1 MKKDNNSKAKILRQ
15 KAVEILNKKLPN
27 MVLQLSEDE
36 VIKLVYELEVHQI
49 ELEMQTDELMKAKEQ
64 VAEIAIQ
71 KYAKLF
77 ELAPFVYFRLTKEG
91 EIIEL
96 NQYGREILVNDRSLL
111 QNIPFSIF
119 ISRDTLPIYNHFL
132 EKVFKSKTKET
143 CKLTLLTIGNLPI
156 YVQLNGIVSENPEIC
171 LVTLVNIS
179 EPGQAESENVKRASE
194 LMIVNNELSLQ
205 IEEKKSTEEKLRET
219 NEYLSKLITY
229 ANSPII
235 VWNPQLVITRFNK
248 SFESITGRKEKDMIG
263 QPIEILFPPLLRERY
278 MELIKKS
285 VGENRMDIEEIS
297 ILHRDGSV
305 NSLLWNSASIMS
317 ADGKT
322 PVATIAQ
329 GHNITKH
336 LQAEEEI
343 KKLNVSLI
351 EKITEKEQ
359 REAELVLTNK
369 ELVFQNEE
377 KEKRA
382 AELIIA
388 NKELAFQNQEK
399 EKRAAELVLANKEL
413 AFQNGEKI
421 KRANELILANI
432 ELVSQYAEKEK
443 LATELIDANKE
454 LAFQNE
460 EKEKRAAEL
469 IIANK
474 ELAFQNQEKEK
485 RAAELFLANQELA
498 FINAEK
504 EISEANLILANKKLA
519 LQNQE
524 KEKRAIELVKAKEM
538 AEENN
543 LLKSAFLANM
553 SHEIRTPMNGI
564 LGFAGLL
571 LDPHL
576 SGEEQQSYIHIIE
589 KSGARMLNVI
599 NDIVS
604 ISKVE
609 SGQTEICITETDINE
624 KIEYIHAFFKPEVE
638 GKGMNI
644 FFKTPLSKKEAL
656 IKTDNE
662 KIYAILSNLVKNA
675 IKFTNTGTIE
685 LGYERKENYLE
696 FFVKD
701 TGIGVS
707 QVQKEF
713 IFERFR
719 QGSESLTRNYEGAGL
734 GLSISK
740 AYVEML
746 GGKIW
751 VESEVGKGSTF
762 YFTIPYNYESEEK
775 DLVENIISVE
785 DSNSLINPE
794 VSGLKILIA
803 EDDET
808 SEKLIKNLV
817 KKFGKE
823 VLIARTGVEAVEVC
837 RNNPDLDLVLM
848 DIKMPY
854 LDGYEAT
861 RQIRQFNKVVII
873 FAQTAFA
880 LSGDKEEAIEAG
892 CNDYIS
898 KPFGQ
903 YLLYTLMKKYF
914 LKIR

>member
-27 MVLQLSEDE
+27 MVLQLSDDE
-36 VIKLVYELEVHQI
+36 VIKLIYELEVHQI
-49 ELEMQTDELMKAKEQ
+49 ELEMQTEELMRAKEQ
-64 VAEIAIQ
+64 VAELAIQ
-71 KYAKLF
+71 KYARLF
-77 ELAPFVYFRLTKEG
+77 DFAPFVYFTLTKEG
-91 EIIEL
+91 EIME
-96 NQYGREILVNDRSLL
+96 VNLFGGEFLGNSRPLL
-111 QNIPFSIF
+111 KNIPFSIF
-119 ISRDTLPIYNHFL
+119 VSKDTLPIYNRFL
-132 EKVFKSKTKET
+132 EKVFKSNTIEN
-143 CKLTLLTIGNLPI
+143 CELTLLTTGNLPMH
-156 YVQLNGIVSENPEIC
+156 VQLTAVAAKNATFC
-171 LVTLVNIS
+171 LVTLFNIS
-179 EPGQAESENVKRASE
+179 KFRGDDVKNKKPSAELDFAKNQLALQNEELEKNKSE
-194 LMIVNNELSLQ
+194 LIIALEELSLQ
-205 IEEKKSTEEKLRET
+205 IEEKKHTEETLRET

-235 VWNPQLVITRFNK
+235 VWNQQLEVTRFNK
-248 SFESITGRKEKDMIG
+248 SFEAITGRKEKDMICKS
-263 QPIEILFPPLLRERY
+263 IEILFPPLLRDRY
-278 MELIKKS
+278 MEIIKKS
-285 VGENRMDIEEIS
+285 VGENRMEIEEIS

-305 NSLLWNSASIMS
+305 NTLLWNSASIMS
-317 ADGKT
+317 TDGKI

-329 GHNITKH
+329 GHDITKH
-336 LQAEEEI
+336 LQAFEEI
-343 KKLNVSLI
+343 KKLNASLKDKAEEM
-351 EKITEKEQ
+351 EKRAAKLII
-359 REAELVLTNK
+359 ANK
-369 ELVFQNEE
+369 ELAFQNQEKIKRSAELILANIELVSQSEE

-399 EKRAAELVLANKEL
+399 EKRAT
-413 AFQNGEKI
+413 
-421 KRANELILANI
+421 ELIL
-432 ELVSQYAEKEK
+432 
-443 LATELIDANKE
+443 
-454 LAFQNE
+454 
-460 EKEKRAAEL
+460 
-469 IIANK
+469 
-474 ELAFQNQEKEK
+474 
-485 RAAELFLANQELA
+485 
-498 FINAEK
+498 
-504 EISEANLILANKKLA
+504 
-519 LQNQE
+519 
-524 KEKRAIELVKAKEM
+524 AKEM

-543 LLKSAFLANM
+543 RLKSAFLANM

-576 SGEEQQSYIHIIE
+576 TGDEQQSYIHIIE
-589 KSGARMLNVI
+589 KSGIRMLNII

-624 KIEYIHAFFKPEVE
+624 KIEYISTFFKPEVE

-644 FFKTPLSKKEAL
+644 FFKTPLSGKEAI
-656 IKTDNE
+656 IKTDKE

-696 FFVKD
+696 FYVKD

-751 VESEVGKGSTF
+751 VDSEVGKGSIF
-762 YFTIPYNYESEEK
+762 YFTIPYNYEPEEK
-775 DLVENIISVE
+775 DLLENVISVE
-785 DSNSLINPE
+785 DSYNQIDPE

-803 EDDET
+803 EDEET
-808 SEKLIKNLV
+808 SEILIKKLV
-817 KKFGKE
+817 ERCGKE
-823 VLIARTGVEAVEVC
+823 VLIARTGVEAVEIC
-837 RNNPDLDLVLM
+837 RNNPDLDLLLM

-854 LDGYEAT
+854 MDGYEAT

-880 LSGDKEEAIEAG
+880 LSGDREYAIEAG

-898 KPFGQ
+898 KPYGQ
-903 YLLYTLMKKYF
+903 YLLFTLMKKYF
-914 LKIR
+914 SNIRR

>member
-27 MVLQLSEDE
+27 MVLQLSDDE
-36 VIKLVYELEVHQI
+36 VIKLIYELEVHQI
-49 ELEMQTDELMKAKEQ
+49 ELEMQTEELMRAKEQ
-64 VAEIAIQ
+64 VAELAIQ
-71 KYAKLF
+71 KYARLF
-77 ELAPFVYFRLTKEG
+77 DFAPFVYFTLTKEG
-91 EIIEL
+91 EIME
-96 NQYGREILVNDRSLL
+96 VNLFGGEFLGNSRPLL
-111 QNIPFSIF
+111 KNIPFSIF
-119 ISRDTLPIYNHFL
+119 VSKDTLPIYNRFL
-132 EKVFKSKTKET
+132 EKVFKSNTIEN
-143 CKLTLLTIGNLPI
+143 CELTLLTTGNLPMH
-156 YVQLNGIVSENPEIC
+156 VQLTAVAAKNATFC
-171 LVTLVNIS
+171 LVTLFNIS
-179 EPGQAESENVKRASE
+179 KFRGDDVKNKKPSAELDFAKNQLALQNEELEKNKSE
-194 LMIVNNELSLQ
+194 LIIALEELSLQ
-205 IEEKKSTEEKLRET
+205 IEEKKHTEETLRET

-235 VWNPQLVITRFNK
+235 VWNQQLEVTRFNK
-248 SFESITGRKEKDMIG
+248 SFEAITGRKEKDMICKS
-263 QPIEILFPPLLRERY
+263 IEILFPPLLRDRY
-278 MELIKKS
+278 MEIIKKS
-285 VGENRMDIEEIS
+285 VGENRMEIEEIS

-305 NSLLWNSASIMS
+305 NTLLWNSASIMS
-317 ADGKT
+317 TDGKI

-329 GHNITKH
+329 GHDITKH
-336 LQAEEEI
+336 LQAFEEI
-343 KKLNVSLI
+343 KKLNASL
-351 EKITEKEQ
+351 KDK
-359 REAELVLTNK
+359 AE
-369 ELVFQNEE
+369 EM
-377 KEKRA
+377 EKRA
-382 AELIIA
+382 AKLIIA

-399 EKRAAELVLANKEL
+399 EKRAT
-413 AFQNGEKI
+413 
-421 KRANELILANI
+421 ELIL
-432 ELVSQYAEKEK
+432 
-443 LATELIDANKE
+443 
-454 LAFQNE
+454 
-460 EKEKRAAEL
+460 
-469 IIANK
+469 
-474 ELAFQNQEKEK
+474 
-485 RAAELFLANQELA
+485 
-498 FINAEK
+498 
-504 EISEANLILANKKLA
+504 
-519 LQNQE
+519 
-524 KEKRAIELVKAKEM
+524 AKEM

-543 LLKSAFLANM
+543 RLKSAFLANM

-576 SGEEQQSYIHIIE
+576 TGDEQQSYIHIIE
-589 KSGARMLNVI
+589 KSGIRMLNII

-624 KIEYIHAFFKPEVE
+624 KIEYISTFFKPEVE

-644 FFKTPLSKKEAL
+644 FFKTPLSGKEAI
-656 IKTDNE
+656 IKTDKE

-696 FFVKD
+696 FYVKD

-751 VESEVGKGSTF
+751 VDSEVGKGSIF
-762 YFTIPYNYESEEK
+762 YFTIPYNYEPEEK
-775 DLVENIISVE
+775 DLLENVISVE
-785 DSNSLINPE
+785 DSYNQIDPE

-803 EDDET
+803 EDEET
-808 SEKLIKNLV
+808 SEILIKKLV
-817 KKFGKE
+817 ERCGKE
-823 VLIARTGVEAVEVC
+823 VLIARTGVEAVEIC
-837 RNNPDLDLVLM
+837 RNNPDLDLLLM

-854 LDGYEAT
+854 MVGYEAT

-880 LSGDKEEAIEAG
+880 LSGDREYAIEAG

-898 KPFGQ
+898 KPYGQ
-903 YLLYTLMKKYF
+903 YLLFTLMKKYF
-914 LKIR
+914 SNIRR